1 MGRKLKQLLELPILT
16 CELNVFTTKIC
27 ISACVGKSF
36 AKCLSE
42 LSVLKILVE
51 KMISLVIFD
60 TSFIQMVKYS
70 FLDEK
75 IAYQSFYGALLTFS
89 YFSSGKSSLFRHA

>member
-16 CELNVFTTKIC
+16 RELNVFISKDLCFGTT
-27 ISACVGKSF
+27 VGKLF

-60 TSFIQMVKYS
+60 TDHSFK
-70 FLDEK
+70 
-75 IAYQSFYGALLTFS
+75 
-89 YFSSGKSSLFRHA
+89 R

>member
-1 MGRKLKQLLELPILT
+1 MFSQI
-16 CELNVFTTKIC
+16 NIC
-27 ISACVGKSF
+27 VSARVGKSL

-51 KMISLVIFD
+51 KMISPVIFD
-60 TSFIQMVKYS
+60 TDHSFQTVKYS

-75 IAYQSFYGALLTFS
+75 IGYRSFYGAPLTFN
-89 YFSSGKSSLFRHA
+89 YFFPLVTIFFKEKFCV

>member
-1 MGRKLKQLLELPILT
+1 MFLQD
-16 CELNVFTTKIC
+16 KIC
-27 ISACVGKSF
+27 VSAHVSKSF

-60 TSFIQMVKYS
+60 TDHSLKAIENND
-70 FLDEK
+70 LIREEK
-75 IAYQSFYGALLTFS
+75 TIG
-89 YFSSGKSSLFRHA
+89 

>member
-1 MGRKLKQLLELPILT
+1 MFLQD
-16 CELNVFTTKIC
+16 KIC
-27 ISACVGKSF
+27 VSAHVGKLF

-60 TSFIQMVKYS
+60 TDHSLKAIENNND
-70 FLDEK
+70 LLREEK
-75 IAYQSFYGALLTFS
+75 TIG
-89 YFSSGKSSLFRHA
+89 

>member
-1 MGRKLKQLLELPILT
+1 MFLQD
-16 CELNVFTTKIC
+16 KIC
-27 ISACVGKSF
+27 VSARVGKSF

-60 TSFIQMVKYS
+60 TDHSLKAIENND
-70 FLDEK
+70 LIREEK
-75 IAYQSFYGALLTFS
+75 TIG
-89 YFSSGKSSLFRHA
+89 